1 MTTISR
7 MALIAAIAAAGI
19 ASPAL
24 AQSLNPE
31 AGSGNVAGFGYAPTP
46 AQADEYVVPQS
57 SHAKTAARQTGLHA
71 FASVPGTSSNSG
83 SNDPAFTGGGS
94 AGYNQMLQ
102 QY

>member
-7 MALIAAIAAAGI
+7 IALIAEIAAAGI
-19 ASPAL
+19 ASPAF
-24 AQSLNPE
+24 AQSLDPE
-31 AGSGNVAGFGYAPTP
+31 AGSGNVAGFSYGPTP
-46 AQADEYVVPQS
+46 SQNDEYVVPQS
-57 SHAKTAARQTGLHA
+57 SHAKTAARQNGLRA
-71 FASVPGTSSNSG
+71 FASVPGAAPNSG

>member
-7 MALIAAIAAAGI
+7 IALIAAIAAVGI

-31 AGSGNVAGFGYAPTP
+31 AGSGNVAGFSYGPTP
-46 AQADEYVVPQS
+46 AQNDEYIVPQNS
-57 SHAKTAARQTGLHA
+57 QTAARQNGLHA
-71 FASVPGTSSNSG
+71 FASVPGASSNSG